1 MSNNTDQLTPHNN
14 TVQQLVYWTLCCKYD
29 LSRSEKCYD
38 HQQDGVVENERCKI
52 LWDMT
57 IQRDH
62 VIKARRPDVAVVEK
76 ESNKAIIVNI
86 ASP

>member
-1 MSNNTDQLTPHNN
+1 M
-14 TVQQLVYWTLCCKYD
+14 
-29 LSRSEKCYD
+29 
-38 HQQDGVVENERCKI
+38 VENERCKI

-76 ESNKAIIVNI
+76 ESNKAIFVNI
-86 ASP
+86 ASPWDHRVYEEKGKRIDEYHSLKREIGKIWVSNSGKWYR